1 MQISIRYFTMLREIT
16 GKKEEKLAFSENQ
29 KTTVILVLKVLSDNY
44 GKLFTDY
51 VFDSDG
57 LIKGFLQLLINGTSI
72 TILDGSES
80 LLQDGDVLAILPP
93 VGGG

>member
-1 MQISIRYFTMLREIT
+1 MLREIT